1 MKPALG
7 SKCCG
12 GRRVPRQLSLQHT
25 NFSRTTLF
33 PQLFL
38 DVVMF
43 VRQAQWEGQEFSQAL
58 QGALGAGCSLLQG
71 ATGNQAG

>member
-1 MKPALG
+1 
-7 SKCCG
+7 
-12 GRRVPRQLSLQHT
+12 
-25 NFSRTTLF
+25 
-33 PQLFL
+33 
-38 DVVMF
+38 MF